1 MMKRMLMSAL
11 FLATSASLAGT
22 AMAADGA
29 AIYLTKCVICHG
41 IDGKGTTA
49 GPAFKGSEYLATSS
63 DEEIAAAILKG
74 RSVADKKYKEFATG
88 MPAQKIDEAD
98 VPGLVEY
105 LKSLASK

>member
-1 MMKRMLMSAL
+1 MKRILVSAM
-11 FLATSASLAGT
+11 FLATSASLAST

-41 IDGKGTTA
+41 IDGKGTAT
-49 GPAFKGSEYLATSS
+49 GSAFKGSEYLATSS
-63 DEEIAAAILKG
+63 DEEIAAVVLKG
-74 RSVADKKYKEFATG
+74 RSVADKKYKEFAIG

-98 VPGLVEY
+98 MPGLIEY